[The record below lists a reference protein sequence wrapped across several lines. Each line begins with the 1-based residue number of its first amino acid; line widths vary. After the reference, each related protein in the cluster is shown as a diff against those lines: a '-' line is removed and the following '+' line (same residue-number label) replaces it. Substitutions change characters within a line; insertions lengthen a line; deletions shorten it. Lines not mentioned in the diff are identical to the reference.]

1 MSGDLYREQLLD
13 HYHNPANY
21 GVIDDAEI
29 DIEMDNPTC
38 GDQIHVTARLDGQG
52 QIEKVMFEGQGC
64 VVSMAAASMLTEEIV
79 GKSPDQ
85 IAEMGLNEVQEM
97 MGGVRLS
104 MGRVKCA
111 LLALNAVKQGL
122 QEAGKR

>member
-13 HYHNPANY
+13 HYHNPTNY
-21 GVIDDAEI
+21 GVLEDADI

-38 GDQIHVTARLDGQG
+38 GDEIHVTARLDDQG

-64 VVSMAAASMLTEEIV
+64 VVSMAAASMLTEEVV
-79 GKSPDQ
+79 GKSPAQ
-85 IAEMGLNEVQEM
+85 IAEMGLSDVQEL

-111 LLALNAVKQGL
+111 LLALNAMKQGL